1 MLRLYVC
8 ISDATDPAPPL
19 SRMHTIIQKFAKI
32 FKIFREIYLAL
43 APEVRIYERK
53 QESKRKK
60 ENTLSTKK
68 PTKKRKIF
76 FSWLLYWS
84 RACFLSFFLIEI
96 VFSFFFSFFFG
107 HFLGRKRVFLF
118 SFINSRLSAQERR
131 REMDREIYLKSIT

>member
-68 PTKKRKIF
+68 PTKKKKDF

-96 VFSFFFSFFFG
+96 VFSFFFSFFLWSLSWSKAC
-107 HFLGRKRVFLF
+107 FLVFF
-118 SFINSRLSAQERR
+118 YKFPPQCSREAA
-131 REMDREIYLKSIT
+131 